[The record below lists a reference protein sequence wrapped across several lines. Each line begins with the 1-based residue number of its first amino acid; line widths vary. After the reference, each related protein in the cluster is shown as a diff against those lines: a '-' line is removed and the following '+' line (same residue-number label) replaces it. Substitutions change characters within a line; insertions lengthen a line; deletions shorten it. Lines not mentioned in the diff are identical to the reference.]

1 MKKLKIIL
9 GIVAVVLV
17 LGVAAVS
24 IWWMLRPQVIT
35 FSDDSKVTL
44 LGVDYGKHHVSPTSS
59 ATAETAATAT
69 TANRPVR
76 RGGPFTTTNDTLV
89 IWVRQEYDAQQF
101 HNFQYFIYD
110 PAGVACAQ
118 NLAVGYI
125 NGSRQQ
131 SNEVVGIQFPAFPR
145 REGKLVVRAMESGS
159 DGQEMSDNK
168 FVIANPARGPFPA
181 WTSELPPITREDGN
195 LSVTLTKLVC
205 GADAGIT
212 RDSNNPD
219 DAVNKGV
226 LAAFNVSQ
234 DGKPVTDWRP
244 ISIETSDATGNHVV
258 GVVFN
263 TRWQDNAV
271 EATCQYGLWPDEP
284 AWKLRVQFAK
294 QSGYTDDEMMKVQNI
309 PVEPGRRQDFRVVRR
324 VTAGVT
330 NTIPVAGVT
339 NTVFAEGDLNGYHV
353 KVFRAKQF
361 TDVPAN
367 SQPSGG
373 IQVQFSPPLPPM
385 TMGTMGM
392 MGARP
397 VLQTITDDQGQDV
410 RRYGYSSSS
419 NGKSTTFNYT
429 LGDMAGVKSLNLT
442 IVLAKNRF
450 VEFTA
455 KPEKQ

>member
-1 MKKLKIIL
+1 MKKLKIVL
-9 GIVAVVLV
+9 GSLALVLV
-17 LGVAAVS
+17 IGAVAVS
-24 IWWMLRPQVIT
+24 IWWMMRPQVII

-44 LGVDYGKHHVSPTSS
+44 LGVDYGKHHVPPTVK
-59 ATAETAATAT
+59 ATATAT
-69 TANRPVR
+69 TATPPAARPVR

-89 IWVRQEYDAQQF
+89 VWVRQEYDAQQS

-118 NLAVGYI
+118 NVMVNYATA
-125 NGSRQQ
+125 SHQQ
-131 SNEVVGIQFPAFPR
+131 GNEVVGVQFPAFPR
-145 REGKLVVRAMESGS
+145 REGKLVLRVLENGNG
-159 DGQEMSDNK
+159 DQEMSDKK

-181 WTSELPPITREDGN
+181 WTSELPPITQEDGN

-205 GADAGIT
+205 GADTGIT
-212 RDSNNPD
+212 RDSDNPD

-226 LAAFNVSQ
+226 LAAFKVSQ
-234 DGKPVTDWRP
+234 DGKPTADWLPVTID
-244 ISIETSDATGNHVV
+244 TSDATGNYVN
-258 GVVFN
+258 GRVFG
-263 TRWQDNAV
+263 TQRQDDAI
-271 EATCQYGLWPDEP
+271 EAPYQFGLWPDEP

-309 PVEPGRRQDFRVVRR
+309 PVEPGRRQDFNRVVRR
-324 VTAGVT
+324 VNGVVVSTAPAATVT
-330 NTIPVAGVT
+330 NTG
-339 NTVFAEGDLNGYHV
+339 FAEGDINGYHV
-353 KVFRAKQF
+353 KVFQAKQF

-367 SQPSGG
+367 SQPNGG

-385 TMGTMGM
+385 TMGTMG
-392 MGARP
+392 ARP
-397 VLQTITDDQGQDV
+397 ILQTITDDQGQNV

-419 NGKSTTFNYT
+419 DGKSTTFNYT